1 MADKTTFT
9 EQDYIS
15 QRDALDQQI
24 RVAEDYHHRAGY
36 QQVLGET
43 TQDDVDKALVALDAL
58 KNRRRSLEAAW
69 QEARRRAAGDAASR
83 SQAGQA
89 ACIAE
94 IDRQLVNR
102 LAIIA
107 KIQDAAKLLARLV
120 LEYDAAGA
128 TIKDSAK
135 QLYSMASVA
144 PGDKARHLQSLAS
157 LQEDLFDGRD
167 VALISGLLAK
177 EGVTFSTV
185 PSANARAEYD
195 RVGGLPSFVANVN
208 AKIRTRAVSLCP
220 HGEKLS

>member
-1 MADKTTFT
+1 MAEKSTFT
-9 EQDYIS
+9 EQDYIA
-15 QRDALDQQI
+15 QRDRLDQQI
-24 RVAEDYHHRAGY
+24 LVADDDYRRAGY

-43 TQDDVDKALVALDAL
+43 TQDDVDKALVAVDVL

-69 QEARRRAAGDAASR
+69 QEARRRAAGDALSR

-107 KIQDAAKLLARLV
+107 KIQDAARLLARLV
-120 LEYDAAGA
+120 IEYDAAGA
-128 TIKDSAK
+128 AIKDTAK
-135 QLYSMASVA
+135 QLYLMASTA
-144 PGDKARHLQSLAS
+144 PGDKARHLQSLSS

-167 VALISGLLAK
+167 VALISGLLSK

-208 AKIRTRAVSLCP
+208 AKIRARAVSLCP
-220 HGEKLS
+220 QGERLS